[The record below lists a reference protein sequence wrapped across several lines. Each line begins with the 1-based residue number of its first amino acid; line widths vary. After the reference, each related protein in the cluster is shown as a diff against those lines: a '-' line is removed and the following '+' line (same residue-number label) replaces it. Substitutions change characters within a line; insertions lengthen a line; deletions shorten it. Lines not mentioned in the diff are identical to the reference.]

1 LRASLQDGSLAASPN
16 SGLSRLLSL
25 SDSLTIPQLQS
36 ALTSAAM
43 DMGTMIEG
51 PGSRFHKTRQQEIQ
65 ELVESSSTP
74 TEARAWLRDLVEILD
89 SEVKTH
95 LIWEY
100 DLEVN
105 DVKRYI

>member
-1 LRASLQDGSLAASPN
+1 
-16 SGLSRLLSL
+16 
-25 SDSLTIPQLQS
+25 
-36 ALTSAAM
+36 M

-74 TEARAWLRDLVEILD
+74 TEARPWLRDLVEILD

-105 DVKRYI
+105 DVKRYIYGDDIDQKRWAIGRVLKYAQWSDVRNC